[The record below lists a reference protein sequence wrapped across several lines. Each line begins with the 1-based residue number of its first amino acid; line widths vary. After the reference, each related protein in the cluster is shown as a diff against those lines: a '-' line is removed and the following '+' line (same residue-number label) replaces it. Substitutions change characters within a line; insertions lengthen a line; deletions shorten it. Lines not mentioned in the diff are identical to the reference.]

1 MKLPSIRI
9 LFLLSFIC
17 FTTSCVTTDEDE
29 ERGDGGSVAPT
40 NGSTGSGGGSAIR
53 AIELVQVFWRKVDDH
68 PVSYVPSGMDRT
80 HPTGANDG
88 EWIIDHESGAN
99 YFVPF
104 DGVGKATYDHVLASI
119 PTNGQTPQ
127 LGKELNV
134 AGVDVATPSSN

>member
-1 MKLPSIRI
+1 MMLSSIRI

-17 FTTSCVTTDEDE
+17 FTTACVTTEEDE

-40 NGSTGSGGGSAIR
+40 NGSTGSGGAIR

-68 PVSYVPSGMDRT
+68 PVSYVPSELDRT

-134 AGVDVATPSSN
+134 AGVEVAAPASN